1 MLGQVINANQ
11 SPVYCTLRAR
21 KTCEAWWYVMPPTLA
36 CPSVDQSMENASL
49 YNASLYNTS
58 LHFRD
63 GQLQRVHN
71 VLNEVLIDRG
81 GSASMV
87 QLELLIDGYH
97 VTTVQADGL
106 IIATPSGSTAYSMSV
121 GGPMVAPSVPCGII
135 TPIAPHSL
143 SFRPIIVPE
152 SSDVE
157 VHVPEAQRT
166 HARCVG

>member
-1 MLGQVINANQ
+1 MSNQ
-11 SPVYCTLRAR
+11 HNIHQTYPPPCT
-21 KTCEAWWYVMPPTLA
+21 PHH
-36 CPSVDQSMENASL
+36 
-49 YNASLYNTS
+49 YN
-58 LHFRD
+58 RD

-87 QLELLIDGYH
+87 QLEVVIDGYH

-106 IIATPSGSTAYSMSV
+106 ILATPSGSTAYSMSA

-157 VHVPEAQRT
+157 VHVPESQRS
-166 HARCVG
+166 HARYWYWEW